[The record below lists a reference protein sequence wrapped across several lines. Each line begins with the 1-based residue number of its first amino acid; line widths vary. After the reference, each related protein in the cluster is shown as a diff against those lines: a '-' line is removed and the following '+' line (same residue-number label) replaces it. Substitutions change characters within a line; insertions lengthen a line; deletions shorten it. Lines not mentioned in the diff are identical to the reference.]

1 VKASARLLRD
11 IRPAHLAR
19 AAWSARILGQLHI
32 RGYSHGTT
40 APGRVRP
47 WAGRP
52 SDEVEETV
60 SSDMAR
66 QRAEIEGVI
75 AGRTLCDELRHVAET
90 AGDDYAYS
98 DEVMTGADAG
108 EGNGWQSLTW
118 SQARQRVLEAAAG
131 FAALGLAPGERVAL
145 MLPNRS
151 EHVLADLGAVHAG
164 GLGVTLY
171 ATLAPEQIAFVAGDC
186 DARIAVL
193 DGAAELARWRPIL
206 DQLPGIKK
214 IVVRDPAA
222 CPAGDQY
229 LTWAD
234 FVALGRQR
242 FAAEPGEITARMAAI
257 KPDDPLA
264 LLYTSG
270 TTGNPKGVLL
280 THRNILY
287 EMAAADTMGVIIP
300 RVRWVSYL
308 PLAHIA
314 ERMFSVYLPIHAAG
328 HVHFCPDAARLVQVI
343 GKVRP
348 TAFFGVPR
356 VWEKIRA
363 GIQALLAVEQDEAK
377 RAAVQQAMDI
387 GRRYV
392 ESCQYGRT
400 TSPELEAQ
408 FRAADEQVLGPIRS
422 LLGLGEADAVSSAA
436 APLPPDVAAF
446 FAGLGMKI
454 LDVYG
459 MTETTG
465 AFTANTLAEFKLGT
479 VGRPAAG
486 MEVAIADDGE
496 ILVRGP
502 LTTPGYL
509 NRPDLT
515 AALIDADGWLRTGDI
530 GTIDADGFVSVTDRK
545 KELIITA
552 GGENIAPATVENVLV
567 AHPLIGQALA
577 YGDRRPYVVALLT
590 LDGEVAPA
598 WARARGITAGSLAAL
613 AADPQVLAE
622 VAAGVAA
629 ANERLARVQQ
639 VKRWRLLPVEW
650 TAETEELTPTLKLK
664 RRVVHAKY
672 ADDIDALYEG

>member
-1 VKASARLLRD
+1 MAPARS
-11 IRPAHLAR
+11 R
-19 AAWSARILGQLHI
+19 AGAA
-32 RGYSHGTT
+32 
-40 APGRVRP
+40 
-47 WAGRP
+47 AGRP
-52 SDEVEETV
+52 SEQGEEAV
-60 SSDMAR
+60 SSDEVVR
-66 QRAEIEGVI
+66 QRAEIEAVI
-75 AGRTLCDELRHVAET
+75 AGRTLCDELGHVAET
-90 AGDDYAYS
+90 SGDAWAYS
-98 DEVMTGADAG
+98 DEAGSGADG
-108 EGNGWQSLTW
+108 GWQSLTW
-118 SQARQRVLEAAAG
+118 AQTRQRALEAAAG

-171 ATLAPEQIAFVAGDC
+171 ATLAPDQIAYVAGDC

-193 DGAAELARWRPIL
+193 DGAAELARWQPVL
-206 DQLPGIKK
+206 DQLPGLQK
-214 IVVRDPAA
+214 IIVRDRAA

-229 LTWAD
+229 LTWDD
-234 FVALGRQR
+234 FAALGRDR
-242 FAAEPGEITARMAAI
+242 FAAEPGEITARVAAI

-270 TTGNPKGVLL
+270 TTGNPKGVVL

-287 EMAAADTMGVIIP
+287 QMIAADRMGILAP

-314 ERMFSVYLPIHAAG
+314 ERALSIYLPIHVAA
-328 HVHFCPDAARLVQVI
+328 HVHFCPDPAQLVRVM

-356 VWEKIRA
+356 VWEKVRA
-363 GIQALLAVEQDEAK
+363 GIQALLAAEQDEGK

-400 TSPELEAQ
+400 TSPDVAAR
-408 FRAADEQVLGPIRS
+408 FRAADEAVLGPVRG
-422 LLGLGEADAVSSAA
+422 LLGLGEAGPVLSAA

-446 FAGLGMKI
+446 FAGLGLKI
-454 LDVYG
+454 LDIYG

-465 AFTANTLAEFKLGT
+465 AFTANTPAGFKLGT
-479 VGRPAAG
+479 VGRPYPG
-486 MEVAIADDGE
+486 MEVRIAGDGE
-496 ILVRGP
+496 ILARGP
-502 LTTPGYL
+502 LNTPGYL
-509 NRPDLT
+509 GRPELT
-515 AALIDADGWLRTGDI
+515 DALIDADGWLHTGDV

-552 GGENIAPATVENVLV
+552 GGENIAPAAVENLLV

-577 YGDRRPYVVALLT
+577 YGDGRPYVVALLT
-590 LDGEVAPA
+590 LDGEAAPA
-598 WARARGITAGSLAAL
+598 WARARGISAGSLAAL
-613 AADPQVLAE
+613 AADPRVLAE

-639 VKRWRLLPVEW
+639 VKYWRLLPVEW

-664 RRVVHAKY
+664 RRIVHAKY
-672 ADDIDALYEG
+672 ADVIDTLYAG

>member
-1 VKASARLLRD
+1 M
-11 IRPAHLAR
+11 
-19 AAWSARILGQLHI
+19 
-32 RGYSHGTT
+32 
-40 APGRVRP
+40 
-47 WAGRP
+47 
-52 SDEVEETV
+52 
-60 SSDMAR
+60 SSDVVR
-66 QRAEIEGVI
+66 QRSEIEGLI
-75 AGRTLCDELRHVAET
+75 ADRTLCDELRHVADT
-90 AGDDYAYS
+90 AGDAYAYS
-98 DEVMTGADAG
+98 DATVTGAEAG
-108 EGNGWQSLTW
+108 TGDGWQSLTW
-118 SQARQRVLEAAAG
+118 SQARQRVLEGAAG

-171 ATLAPEQIAFVAGDC
+171 ATLAPEQIAFVAADC

-206 DQLPGIKK
+206 EQLPGIKK
-214 IVVRDPAA
+214 IIVRDPTA
-222 CPAGDQY
+222 CPAGDPY
-229 LTWAD
+229 MTWAD
-234 FVALGRQR
+234 FAALGRER
-242 FAAEPGEITARMAAI
+242 FAAEPGEISARVTAI

-270 TTGNPKGVLL
+270 TTGKPKGVLL

-287 EMAAADTMGVIIP
+287 EMAAAEMMGVVTP

-314 ERMFSVYLPIHAAG
+314 ERMFSVYLPIRTVG
-328 HVHFCPDAARLVQVI
+328 HVHFCPDTAQLVGMI

-363 GIQALLAVEQDEAK
+363 GIQALLTAEQDEGR
-377 RAAVQQAMDI
+377 RAAVQQAMEI
-387 GRRYV
+387 GRCYV
-392 ESCQYGRT
+392 ESCQYGHT
-400 TSPELEAQ
+400 TTPELEAQ
-408 FRAADEQVLGPIRS
+408 FRVSDEKVLGPIRS
-422 LLGLGEADAVSSAA
+422 LLGLGEASSVSSAA

-465 AFTANTLAEFKLGT
+465 AFTANTPTEFKLGT
-479 VGRPAAG
+479 VGRPVAG
-486 MEVAIADDGE
+486 MEVRIADDGE

-509 NRPDLT
+509 NRRDLT
-515 AALIDADGWLRTGDI
+515 DALIDADGWLRTGDI
-530 GTIDADGFVSVTDRK
+530 GTVDADGFVSVTDRK
-545 KELIITA
+545 KELIITT
-552 GGENIAPATVENVLV
+552 GGENIPPAAVESVLV

-598 WARARGITAGSLAAL
+598 WARARGITADSLAAL
-613 AADPQVLAE
+613 ASDPQVLAE

-672 ADDIDALYEG
+672 SDVIDSLYAG

>member
-1 VKASARLLRD
+1 M
-11 IRPAHLAR
+11 
-19 AAWSARILGQLHI
+19 
-32 RGYSHGTT
+32 
-40 APGRVRP
+40 
-47 WAGRP
+47 
-52 SDEVEETV
+52 
-60 SSDMAR
+60 SSDILQR
-66 QRAEIEGVI
+66 RAEIEGLI
-75 AGRTLCDELRHVAET
+75 AGRTLCDELRDVAET
-90 AGDDYAYS
+90 SGDAYAYS
-98 DEVMTGADAG
+98 DETGAGADAD
-108 EGNGWQSLTW
+108 WQSLTW
-118 SQARQRVLEAAAG
+118 SQARQRVLEVAAG
-131 FAALGLAPGERVAL
+131 FAALGLAPGERVVL

-151 EHVLADLGAVHAG
+151 EHVLADLGAVHTG

-171 ATLAPEQIAFVAGDC
+171 ATLAPEQIAFVAADC
-186 DARIAVL
+186 EARIAVL
-193 DGAAELARWRPIL
+193 DGAAELARWQPIL
-206 DQLPGIKK
+206 EQLPGVKRI
-214 IVVRDPAA
+214 IVRDPAA
-222 CPAGDQY
+222 CPVGDQY

-234 FVALGRQR
+234 FVALGRER
-242 FAAEPGEITARMAAI
+242 SAAGPGEIAARVAAI

-287 EMAAADTMGVIIP
+287 AMAAANRMGLITP
-300 RVRWVSYL
+300 HVRWVSYL

-314 ERMFSVYLPIHAAG
+314 ERMLSIYAPIHTVG
-328 HVHFCPDAARLVQVI
+328 HVHFCPDATQLVRVI

-363 GIQALLAVEQDEAK
+363 GIQALLTAEQDESK
-377 RAAVQQAMDI
+377 RATVSQAMEI

-392 ESCQYGRT
+392 ESCQYGQTR
-400 TSPELEAQ
+400 SPELEAQ
-408 FRAADEQVLGPIRS
+408 FRAADEQVLGPIRG
-422 LLGLGEADAVSSAA
+422 LLGLGEATSALSGA

-446 FAGLGMKI
+446 LAGLGMKI

-465 AFTANTLAEFKLGT
+465 AFTANTPAEFKLGT
-479 VGRPAAG
+479 VGRPSVG
-486 MEVAIADDGE
+486 MEVMIAEDGE

-502 LTTPGYL
+502 LTTSGYL
-509 NRPDLT
+509 NRPGQT
-515 AALIDADGWLRTGDI
+515 EALIDADGWLRTGDI
-530 GTIDADGFVSVTDRK
+530 GTIDADGFVRVTDRK

-552 GGENIAPATVENVLV
+552 GGENIAPAAVESMLA

-590 LDGEVAPA
+590 LDGEAAPA
-598 WARARGITAGSLAAL
+598 WARSRGITADSLAAL
-613 AADPQVLAE
+613 ASDPQVLAE
-622 VAAGVAA
+622 VSAGVAA
-629 ANERLARVQQ
+629 ANEGLARVQQ

-672 ADDIDALYEG
+672 ADVIDSLYAG

>member
-1 VKASARLLRD
+1 M
-11 IRPAHLAR
+11 
-19 AAWSARILGQLHI
+19 
-32 RGYSHGTT
+32 
-40 APGRVRP
+40 
-47 WAGRP
+47 
-52 SDEVEETV
+52 
-60 SSDMAR
+60 SSDIVR

-75 AGRTLCDELRHVAET
+75 AGRILCDELRHVAET
-90 AGDDYAYS
+90 AGDSYAYS
-98 DEVMTGADAG
+98 DEAG
-108 EGNGWQSLTW
+108 DGWQSLTW
-118 SQARQRVLEAAAG
+118 SQARQRVLELAAG

-151 EHVLADLGAVHAG
+151 EHVLADLAAVHAG

-171 ATLAPEQIAFVAGDC
+171 ATLAPEQIAYVAGDC
-186 DARIAVL
+186 DARMAVL
-193 DGAAELARWRPIL
+193 DGPAELARWRPVIE
-206 DQLPGIKK
+206 QLPGIKK
-214 IVVRDPAA
+214 IIVRDPAA
-222 CPAGDQY
+222 CPAGDRY
-229 LTWAD
+229 MTWAE
-234 FVALGRQR
+234 FEMLGREQ
-242 FAAEPGEITARMAAI
+242 FAAQPGEITARVAAI
-257 KPDDPLA
+257 RPDDPLA

-287 EMAAADTMGVIIP
+287 ETAAADMMGVTIP

-314 ERMFSVYLPIHAAG
+314 ERMFSIYLSIHSAG
-328 HVHFCPDAARLVQVI
+328 HVHFCPDIAQLVPVI

-363 GIQALLAVEQDEAK
+363 GIQALIAAEQDESR
-377 RAAVQQAMDI
+377 RAAVLQAMDI

-392 ESCQYGRT
+392 ESCQYGQA
-400 TSPELEAQ
+400 TSPELEAR
-408 FRAADEQVLGPIRS
+408 FLAADEQVLGPIRS
-422 LLGLGEADAVSSAA
+422 LLGLGEASSFSSAA
-436 APLPPDVAAF
+436 APLPPDVASF

-465 AFTANTLAEFKLGT
+465 AFTANTAAEFKLGT

-486 MEVAIADDGE
+486 MEVTIADDGE

-502 LTTPGYL
+502 LTSPGYL

-515 AALIDADGWLRTGDI
+515 DALIDADGWLKTGDI

-552 GGENIAPATVENVLV
+552 GGENIAPAAVENVLV

-590 LDGEVAPA
+590 LDGEAAPA

-613 AADPQVLAE
+613 ASDPQVLAE

-672 ADDIDALYEG
+672 ADALDSLYAGERPEG

>member
-1 VKASARLLRD
+1 ME
-11 IRPAHLAR
+11 RP
-19 AAWSARILGQLHI
+19 G
-32 RGYSHGTT
+32 
-40 APGRVRP
+40 
-47 WAGRP
+47 
-52 SDEVEETV
+52 DEVEGPM
-60 SSDMAR
+60 SSDIVR
-66 QRAEIEGVI
+66 RRAEIEGAV
-75 AGRTLCDELRHVAET
+75 AGRTLCDELRDVAEISGE
-90 AGDDYAYS
+90 ACAYS
-98 DEVMTGADAG
+98 DEAG
-108 EGNGWQSLTW
+108 DGWQSLTW
-118 SQARQRVLEAAAG
+118 SQARQRVLEVAAG

-186 DARIAVL
+186 EARIAVL
-193 DGAAELARWRPIL
+193 DGTAEVARWQPIL
-206 DQLPGIKK
+206 EQLPAITKV
-214 IVVRDPAA
+214 IVRDPAA
-222 CPAGDQY
+222 CPAGDAY

-234 FVALGRQR
+234 FVALGRER
-242 FAAEPGEITARMAAI
+242 FAAESGEIAARVAAI
-257 KPDDPLA
+257 KPEDPLA

-280 THRNILY
+280 THHNVLF
-287 EMAAADTMGVIIP
+287 EMAAADTMGIITP

-314 ERMFSVYLPIHAAG
+314 ERMFSLYLPIHAAG
-328 HVHFCPDAARLVQVI
+328 HVHFCPDATQLVRVVA
-343 GKVRP
+343 KVRP

-356 VWEKIRA
+356 VWEKIKA
-363 GIQALLAVEQDEAK
+363 GIQAVLTAEQDEGR
-377 RAAVQQAMDI
+377 RAAVQQAMEI

-400 TSPELEAQ
+400 PSAELAAQ
-408 FRAADEQVLGPIRS
+408 FGAADERVLRPIRG
-422 LLGLGEADAVSSAA
+422 LLGLGEASSVSSAA

-465 AFTANTLAEFKLGT
+465 AFTANTPAEFKLGT

-486 MEVAIADDGE
+486 MEVRIAGDGE

-509 NRPDLT
+509 NRPDQT
-515 AALIDADGWLRTGDI
+515 EALIDADGWLRTGDI

-552 GGENIAPATVENVLV
+552 GGENIPPAAVENLLV

-577 YGDRRPYVVALLT
+577 YGDGRPYLVALLT
-590 LDGEVAPA
+590 LDGEAAPA
-598 WARARGITAGSLAAL
+598 WARARGITADSLAGL
-613 AADPQVLAE
+613 ASDPLVLAE

-639 VKRWRLLPVEW
+639 VKRWRVLPVEW
-650 TAETEELTPTLKLK
+650 TAETDELTPTLKLK

-672 ADDIDALYEG
+672 ADVIDSLYAG